1 MVDSITDAV
10 ESAIHRGNQ
19 AGLRH
24 FMLQGAIRRVL
35 QDISNHRIPSHH
47 SNGLRTG
54 GSSGR
59 SPSTSCLEPRW
70 LSRPS
75 SSQPPLMSMPPP
87 PLSSTTLAQPWNGGS
102 GYVVTRHGAPSTPN
116 ANAPAWASGFAY
128 NFNVVLVPP
137 PPQSGRPW
145 YADVAANHLR
155 RNVVPPGSA
164 LDADFTSSSPRGRRL
179 PVF

>member
-1 MVDSITDAV
+1 MFLPWTQWLTPSPMQWSLQSTVAT
-10 ESAIHRGNQ
+10 GNQ
-19 AGLRH
+19 TGLRH

-70 LSRPS
+70 VSRPS

-87 PLSSTTLAQPWNGGS
+87 PLG

-116 ANAPAWASGFAY
+116 ANAPAWESGFAY
-128 NFNVVLVPP
+128 NFDVVLVPP